1 VRSGIRRQW
10 RGFGHVA
17 DKICAMYER
26 HGENAQF
33 GSVRHR
39 DLANVLVMGQQD
51 SVRGQAVTQA
61 LHREAERRRHN
72 GIAMLPTTFETPGS
86 DWHDNYPK

>member
-1 VRSGIRRQW
+1 
-10 RGFGHVA
+10 
-17 DKICAMYER
+17 MYER

-39 DLANVLVMGQQD
+39 DLADVLIGQQD

-72 GIAMLPTTFETPGS
+72 GIAIVLPTAFETPGS